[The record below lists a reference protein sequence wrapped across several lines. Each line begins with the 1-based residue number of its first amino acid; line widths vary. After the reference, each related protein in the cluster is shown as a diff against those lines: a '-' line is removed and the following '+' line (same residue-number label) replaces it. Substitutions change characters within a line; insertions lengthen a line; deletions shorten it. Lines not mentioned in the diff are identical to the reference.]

1 MPLPTRPPQQL
12 LSEMFRQEKGLWA
25 PKNSKEWKQAWNRIA
40 WKQTGVLMFKDVG
53 LGDSNDD
60 DKLTE
65 K

>member
-1 MPLPTRPPQQL
+1 
-12 LSEMFRQEKGLWA
+12 MFREEKGLWA

-53 LGDSNDD
+53 LGDSDAD
-60 DKLTE
+60 DKLTG